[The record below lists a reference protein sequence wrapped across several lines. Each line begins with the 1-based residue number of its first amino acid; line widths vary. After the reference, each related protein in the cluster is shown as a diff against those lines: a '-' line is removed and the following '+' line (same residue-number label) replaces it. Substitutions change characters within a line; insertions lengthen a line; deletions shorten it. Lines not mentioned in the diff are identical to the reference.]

1 MGIKS
6 RLQIIEQFAEL
17 LNFFEPFMIELFE
30 MLQLPRDVEGD
41 VDGPGSDSEGWSNV
55 AFQGVAYHQQLVG
68 QDT

>member
-17 LNFFEPFMIELFE
+17 LNFFEPFMIEFFE

-41 VDGPGSDSEGWSNV
+41 VDGPGSDGKGWGDV
-55 AFQGVAYHQQLVG
+55 AFQGVAYHQQLVW